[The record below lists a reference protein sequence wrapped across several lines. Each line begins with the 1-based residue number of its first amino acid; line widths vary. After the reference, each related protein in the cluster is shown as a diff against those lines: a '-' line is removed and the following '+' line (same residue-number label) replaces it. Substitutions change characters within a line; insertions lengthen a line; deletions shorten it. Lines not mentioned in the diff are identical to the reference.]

1 MAVPTRPYFIIL
13 NNKEHMVEAA
23 TQAAA
28 IQHLIGDAVSELR
41 PARATEVLA
50 WHRAGK
56 PVQTAGV
63 KAPNAAVSEPGGE
76 PLRDAFLDQM
86 NNQLAS
92 QANDGAVVVGATENA
107 GGVAD
112 EVPQAVDP
120 QSIIDSTVKFDG
132 GDAVHWLEQF
142 KGFNNKSV
150 RSTWD
155 SIVASGRMTL
165 EQFDAMRE
173 AVGGFTSALAFDRTK
188 PEAPIGVGGLRSR
201 LEEEP
206 MPIEAII
213 ERIGEAVARE
223 RANEAAMATH
233 D

>member
-13 NNKEHMVEAA
+13 NDKEHMVEAS

-28 IQHLIGDAVSELR
+28 IQHLIGGQVSELR

-63 KAPNAAVSEPGGE
+63 KAPNATVTDPVGE
-76 PLRDAFLDQM
+76 PLRDAFLDKINDQSAL
-86 NNQLAS
+86 QTG
-92 QANDGAVVVGATENA
+92 DGAMVVAATENA

-112 EVPQAVDP
+112 EVLQHIDP

-132 GDAVHWLEQF
+132 GDAAHWFEQQV
-142 KGFNNKSV
+142 GFTKTA
-150 RSTWD
+150 RATWD
-155 SIVASGRMTL
+155 AIVTSGRMTL
-165 EQFDAMRE
+165 EQFDTMRKSLG
-173 AVGGFTSALAFDRTK
+173 AFSSALSFDRTN
-188 PEAPIGVGGLRSR
+188 PGGPVAVDGLRSR
-201 LEEEP
+201 LETEP
-206 MPIEAII
+206 MAIEAII

-223 RANEAAMATH
+223 RANEGVIATH